1 MPDLVGASAG
11 MVELRRM
18 IDLVAP
24 TGTTILITGE
34 TGTGKEVVARRI
46 HGCSDRA
53 RNPFVAVNC
62 AAIPEN
68 LLESELFGNERGAFT
83 GATGSRPGYF
93 EQADTG
99 TLFLDE
105 VGELPPS
112 LQPKLLRALQ
122 EREVRRLGATRSIS
136 VDVRVIAATNCD
148 LAEAVHE
155 KRFRP
160 DLYYRLRVVE
170 LRIPPLR
177 ERKEDIVQL
186 CDHFLKRYLPVTRS
200 PLRRI
205 SASAAEAMDTHP
217 WPGNVRELENV
228 IERALVLARL
238 DRGDILLP
246 HHLPREFHQ
255 PDGPSDRSTSA
266 ESLDL
271 PGAIRRVRTRYISE
285 ALRLAR
291 GNKVQ
296 AARLLGISRR
306 SLYDLIAGDGN
317 GLTDSC

>member
-1 MPDLVGASAG
+1 

-18 IDLVAP
+18 IELVAP

-53 RNPFVAVNC
+53 EKPFVAMNC

-68 LLESELFGNERGAFT
+68 LIESELFGNERGAFT

-105 VGELPPS
+105 VAELPLA

-122 EREVRRLGATRSIS
+122 EREVRRLGATRSVP

-148 LAEAVHE
+148 LSVAVRE
-155 KRFRP
+155 RRFRP
-160 DLYYRLRVVE
+160 DLYYRLRVLE

-177 ERKEDIVQL
+177 DRKEDISLL
-186 CDHFLKRYLPVTRS
+186 CGYFLERYLPITRS
-200 PLRRI
+200 PPRRI
-205 SASAAEAMDTHP
+205 SASAAEAMDAYP

-238 DRGDILLP
+238 DRGDLLLP
-246 HHLPREFHQ
+246 HHLPGELQR
-255 PDGPSDRSTSA
+255 PDGPGEPPASA

-271 PGAIRRVRTRYISE
+271 PRAIRRVRTRYISE

-306 SLYDLIAGDGN
+306 SLYDLLDGDG
-317 GLTDSC
+317 LADSC